1 MKLRRLTFIAIP
13 LLCCLAWLDPYRD
26 AISDGNEEYRSK
38 KYRAAKRCYEKA
50 ERHAPSADEKK
61 KCAFN
66 TGDAEYM
73 LQAYDNALD
82 EFRKAL
88 ETDDRDVQKKAL
100 FNMGNT
106 YLRMGNTKE
115 AIRAYIEALKIDP
128 GYERAKKNLERL
140 LSQKKPPEQN
150 NNDSRQKNSDSR
162 SDGRKNTQSGAND
175 SQNQK
180 EAQKRGQDSRH
191 SRQGGG
197 SMSRDQIMNMLKGLE
212 QGHVRRQKGSGDEKR
227 MREKSW

>member
-1 MKLRRLTFIAIP
+1 MKLRRLTMIVIP

-26 AISDGNEEYRSK
+26 AVSEGNEEYRNK

-50 ERHAPSADEKK
+50 ERHAPSVNEKK

-73 LQAYDNALD
+73 LQSYDNALD

-88 ETDDRDVQKKAL
+88 ETDDREVQKKAL

-128 GYERAKKNLERL
+128 GYERAKKNLEHL
-140 LSQKKPPEQN
+140 LSQKKPPPDQK
-150 NNDSRQKNSDSR
+150 NNDSRNT
-162 SDGRKNTQSGAND
+162 GRKNTQSAAND
-175 SQNQK
+175 RQNKK
-180 EAQKRGQDSRH
+180 EEQKRGQDKPPT
-191 SRQGGG
+191 RQGGG
-197 SMSRDQIMNMLKGLE
+197 SMSRDQILNMLKGLE
-212 QGHVRRQKGSGDEKR
+212 QGRVRRQKGSGDEKR